1 VKILLLQL
9 QQKTFQQHSAQEEEK
24 WNRLT
29 YASTVSSA
37 QKEASSDNSRALRD
51 SLDLALETEY
61 DQHRE
66 FLKDKSETL
75 LQKETLRQTSGCV
88 QF

>member
-1 VKILLLQL
+1 
-9 QQKTFQQHSAQEEEK
+9 
-24 WNRLT
+24 
-29 YASTVSSA
+29 VSSA
-37 QKEASSDNSRALRD
+37 QKEVFCNDKGAARN

-75 LQKETLRQTSGCV
+75 LQKETLRKTTK
-88 QF
+88 

>member
-1 VKILLLQL
+1 MYVLQKL
-9 QQKTFQQHSAQEEEK
+9 SFPQPVQLAQQEDP

-29 YASTVSSA
+29 YTNTVSRA
-37 QKEASSDNSRALRD
+37 QKEVFCENATERD
-51 SLDLALETEY
+51 SLDFALDTEY

-75 LQKETLRQTSGCV
+75 LQKETLRSSAK
-88 QF
+88 

>member
-1 VKILLLQL
+1 MCLQP
-9 QQKTFQQHSAQEEEK
+9 TYSAEQEET
-24 WNRLT
+24 WNRLMYT
-29 YASTVSSA
+29 STVSSA
-37 QKEASSDNSRALRD
+37 QKEVSCDNKGAARD

-75 LQKETLRQTSGCV
+75 LQKETLRKTTK
-88 QF
+88 

>member
-1 VKILLLQL
+1 LA
-9 QQKTFQQHSAQEEEK
+9 QQEDT

-29 YASTVSSA
+29 YTTTVSRA
-37 QKEASSDNSRALRD
+37 QKEASCDDVPTRD
-51 SLDLALETEY
+51 SLDFALETKY

-75 LQKETLRQTSGCV
+75 LQKETLKSSTK
-88 QF
+88 